1 MMRMAGRVWAKVG
14 ILTFAS
20 MQRIMICGAGGQ
32 LGQKLIGA
40 AKAAPNDWRIFAYN
54 RSSLDITRPE
64 DLRAALA
71 EARPDVCFNAAA
83 YTAVD
88 RAESEP
94 DRAESINV
102 DGARRLA
109 AACHERGTAF
119 VHFSTDYVY
128 ADGYNR
134 PLRETDR
141 TLGTSVYARTKLQ
154 GEREVLSHHPGAHV
168 IRTSWVYA
176 EYGHNFV
183 RTMLRL
189 GREREELGIVSDQVG
204 SPTYAADLAAAAMR
218 LSASGAAPGIYNFA
232 NSGVCSWYDLAKAV
246 HAMAG
251 IDCQVR
257 PIMTEQYPTPAKRPT
272 YSVLDTRKI
281 ATTVGTP
288 RHWREAL
295 TACMDKLARHA
306 AGAAPLP

>member
-1 MMRMAGRVWAKVG
+1 MKK
-14 ILTFAS
+14 
-20 MQRIMICGAGGQ
+20 IMICGSGGQ
-32 LGQKLIGA
+32 LGQKLITA
-40 AKAAPNDWRIFAYN
+40 AKESLTDWRIFAYN

-64 DLRAALA
+64 DLRVALA
-71 EARPDVCFNAAA
+71 EAQPDICFNAAA

-94 DRAESINV
+94 DKAHRINV

-109 AACHERGTAF
+109 AACHENGVKF

-128 ADGYNR
+128 AGDFNR
-134 PLRETDR
+134 PLRESDA

-154 GEREVLSHHPGAHV
+154 GENEVMRHHPDAHI

-176 EYGHNFV
+176 EYGQNFV

-189 GREREELGIVSDQVG
+189 GRERGELAIVADQVG
-204 SPTYAADLAAAAMR
+204 SPTYAADLAAAAIK
-218 LSASGAAPGIYNFA
+218 LAVSTATPGIYNYS

-246 HAMAG
+246 HELG
-251 IDCQVR
+251 GVTCNVR
-257 PIMTEQYPTPAKRPT
+257 PISTSQYPTPAKRPS
-272 YSVLDTRKI
+272 YSVLDTAKI
-281 ATTVGTP
+281 AKVVGTP

-295 TACMDKLARHA
+295 VECM
-306 AGAAPLP
+306 AGIEK